1 MNEIYE
7 IIEKVLSSE
16 NKPLTKEEL
25 QNLGILDENGEIAE
39 AYKNILIK
47 RDKNGN

>member
-1 MNEIYE
+1 MDTINKA
-7 IIEKVLSSE
+7 IEKVLSSE

-25 QNLGILDENGEIAE
+25 QKLGILDENGEIAE